1 MTTSMIVHVLT
12 LSIQNYF
19 KTSQVMTEIKFLKVF
34 LACFLDNLDSAHP
47 NSTGLLSLFLDEER
61 TGGISIQKGKCI

>member
-1 MTTSMIVHVLT
+1 
-12 LSIQNYF
+12 
-19 KTSQVMTEIKFLKVF
+19 MTEIKFLKVF

-61 TGGISIQKGKCI
+61 TGGISIQKGKCICVSITHYLEAVMKPLLSGAH